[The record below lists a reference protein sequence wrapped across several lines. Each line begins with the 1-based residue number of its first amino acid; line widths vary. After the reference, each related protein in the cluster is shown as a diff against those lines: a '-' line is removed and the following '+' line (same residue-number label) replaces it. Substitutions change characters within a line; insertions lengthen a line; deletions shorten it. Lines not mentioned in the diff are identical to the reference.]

1 VEALGS
7 LLPFLLILVAFYL
20 LMIRPARTRARA
32 ATQMQNSLTPGLEVM
47 TTSGLFA
54 TVVAVEDDAVAL
66 QVAPGVTMRFAKPA
80 VARILTANES
90 ADDGSEDVDDTASG
104 SDDRPAR

>member
-1 VEALGS
+1 MEALGS
-7 LLPFLLILVAFYL
+7 LLPFVLILVAFYL
-20 LMIRPARTRARA
+20 LLIRPARTRARA
-32 ATQMQNSLTPGLEVM
+32 AAQMQSSLAPGLEVM

-80 VARILTANES
+80 VARILTAPES
-90 ADDGSEDVDDTASG
+90 ADGAGEDVDDTASG
-104 SDDRPAR
+104 TGDQPAR